1 MKKWLSCSFCFLF
14 AVTFPFNVHAHHIQG
29 DTTVTNIL
37 SYNIPETQKADL
49 LFSFALKHKI
59 SFPAESLK
67 ALDLAA
73 AIQKQ
78 NDSTKQLADI
88 QTLKAQILAQKGL
101 YVPAILDFLE
111 AYTYF
116 DNAGL
121 IGSKAWL
128 LVNIGNIY
136 YDLKQ
141 YNTAKMF
148 YSKAAVL
155 FEKTEEYFGWSVCML
170 NFGLINEQQNKLN
183 DALNYF
189 FESKKIRSKLFD
201 PYLIAHINFY
211 IARVYVNTGK
221 YEEAEKFLFE
231 SNEIIRSS
239 NYVFDEI
246 TQQICKNYLLLAA
259 LYEAQENTN
268 KALLYADTALITAQ
282 SNFDTLSIINA
293 LIFKG
298 NTFLQINKHDEVIAN
313 YNKALSFAE
322 QSDNH
327 EQKNRI
333 FLLHIRHS
341 LKHNDIA
348 HALDYIDRYEE
359 TLRNNVQNELKQK
372 NEALTLAVSSFY
384 SNMELDKAKDIEEY
398 NTFVI
403 QLLGVF
409 FIVLLTITII
419 FFNIKNRLWKSNKEI
434 LDSSFDGI
442 ILHQNGII
450 YDINTSFRNF
460 TGYSMADL
468 KNKSV
473 FDIFEPDSHTE
484 IKKNISLNLKAF
496 YKTKLLLKSNTWS
509 SVELDAKP
517 IVYRGKKMRL
527 VTIKDVSERQKT
539 EAQILLFRT
548 IIEQSFSSIVITDS
562 NACIEYVN
570 PGFLKLTGYN
580 PEEVMG
586 KNPKILKSGHHS
598 SEFYKDM
605 WDTLSKGN
613 PWLGNIRN
621 KDKNGKLFWEET
633 IITPII
639 DSEGK
644 IFKYAAIKRDITN
657 RKQLEDNIK
666 LLNNQL
672 KMVFESIDAF
682 VFVLDIKTELILFTN
697 AATVASFGYTT
708 NKHIN
713 DVVFNEETRHFLNI
727 PKNDL
732 LKHRNS
738 TKSEDS
744 SHTKEVFLKTTGR
757 WYEFTSRVITWVN
770 KENAILLMAY
780 DITDRKNTIKL
791 LNELN
796 ATKDKFFSIIAH
808 DLRNPFQG
816 LLGFTELLLGMPDYN
831 DSKMV
836 KMLLSNIEGASKNA
850 YTLLENLLQW
860 ANLQRGTVKINK
872 TAFSLNSVVDEAIA
886 HTLTFAQNKNITLL
900 NKMDTSVQVFADAQA
915 CSTILNNLLNNAVKF
930 TPDNGLITVNAL
942 VNETTVEITVSD
954 TGIGIPQEML
964 PALFRIDTKYSILG
978 TRGEKGTGLGLILC
992 KELVELN
999 SGNIYVESQF
1009 KKGTTFTFTL
1019 PKPSPNEAVSKVKFL

>member
-1 MKKWLSCSFCFLF
+1 MKKWLSYSFCFLF
-14 AVTFPFNVHAHHIQG
+14 TVTFPFNVHAHHIPG
-29 DTTVTNIL
+29 DTTVANIL
-37 SYNIPETQKADL
+37 SYNIPENQKADL
-49 LFSFALKHKI
+49 FFSFALKHKI
-59 SFPAESLK
+59 SFPSESLK
-67 ALDLAA
+67 ALDLATV
-73 AIQKQ
+73 IRKQ
-78 NDSTKQLADI
+78 NDSLKQLADI

-101 YVPAILDFLE
+101 YVPALLSFLE

-116 DNAGL
+116 DDEGL
-121 IGSKAWL
+121 LGSKAWL
-128 LVNIGNIY
+128 LVDIGNIY

-141 YNTAKMF
+141 YHIAKMF

-155 FEKTEEYFGWSVCML
+155 FEKTKEYFGWSVCML

-183 DALNYF
+183 NALNYF
-189 FESKKIRSKLFD
+189 FESKKTRSKLSD
-201 PYLIAHINFY
+201 PYLIAHINYY
-211 IARVYVNTGK
+211 IARVYVNIGR
-221 YEEAEKFLFE
+221 YEDAEKFLFE
-231 SNEIIRSS
+231 SNEIIRSK

-259 LYEAQENTN
+259 LYKAQENTD
-268 KALLYADTALITAQ
+268 KALLYADTAFITAQ
-282 SNFDTLSIINA
+282 SNFDTLNIINT

-298 NTFLQINKHDEVIAN
+298 NTFLHINKHKDVIAN

-322 QSDNH
+322 QSDNN
-327 EQKNRI
+327 ELKNSI
-333 FLLHIRHS
+333 FLLHVKHS

-348 HALDYIDRYEE
+348 HALYYLDRYEE
-359 TLRNNVQNELKQK
+359 TLRNNVLNELKQK
-372 NEALTLAVSSFY
+372 NETLTLAVSSFY
-384 SNMELDKAKDIEEY
+384 SEMELDKAKDIEEY

-403 QLLGVF
+403 QLLMVF

-473 FDIFEPDSHTE
+473 FDIFEPDSHAE
-484 IKKNISLNLKAF
+484 IKKSISLNLKVF
-496 YKTKLLLKSNTWS
+496 YKTKLLLKSSTWT

-527 VTIKDVSERQKT
+527 VTIKDVSERYKA

-570 PGFLKLTGYN
+570 PGFSKLTGYN
-580 PEEVMG
+580 PEEVIG
-586 KNPKILKSGHHS
+586 KNPKMLKSGHHS

-605 WDTLSKGN
+605 WDTLLKGN

-639 DSEGK
+639 NSEGK

-682 VFVLDIKTELILFTN
+682 VFVLDVKTDLILFAN

-713 DVVFNEETRHFLNI
+713 DIVFNEETRHFLNI
-727 PKNDL
+727 PKSDL

-738 TKSEDS
+738 TKSEES
-744 SHTKEVFLKTTGR
+744 SHTEEVFLKTTGR

-770 KENAILLMAY
+770 KENAIMLMAY

-886 HTLTFAQNKNITLL
+886 HTLTYAHNKNITLL

-915 CSTILNNLLNNAVKF
+915 CRTILNNLLSNAVKF
-930 TPDNGLITVNAL
+930 TPDNGLITVNAII
-942 VNETTVEITVSD
+942 NETFVEISVSD

-999 SGNIYVESQF
+999 GGSIYVESQF

-1019 PKPSPNEAVSKVKFL
+1019 PEPSPDF